1 MKIQF
6 LTILAVAGMAASAQA
21 VTVQTGIGFNVGINT
36 LDAFSSAVIT
46 TSYQFAVGTFET
58 EPAANAPIAV
68 ALAAFTEFTR
78 ATVAANAAGGK
89 IVAPGTGAIAATAT
103 AADAPKFNTKI
114 AYMFIGNGATLAA
127 STQYAVI
134 KGSTPV
140 WQFPADTTGAAS
152 FNAIAANFG
161 AITTV
166 VGTKIDNATGA
177 DSLRLVGV
185 PEPTSMVLLVGSL
198 ALGLRRRR

>member
-1 MKIQF
+1 MKKIY
-6 LTILAVAGMAASAQA
+6 LTLFAVAGMASSAQA

-36 LDAFSSAVIT
+36 LDAFSSAVVT
-46 TSYQFAVGTFET
+46 TSYQFAVGTFAT
-58 EPAANAPIAV
+58 EPAADAPLTV
-68 ALAAFTEFTR
+68 AWAAFSEFTR

-89 IVAPGTGAIAATAT
+89 IVAPGNGAIAATAS
-103 AADAPKFNTKI
+103 AANAEKFNTKV
-114 AYMFIGNGATLAA
+114 AYMFIGNGATLEA

-134 KGSTPV
+134 KGSTLT
-140 WQFPADTTGAAS
+140 WTFPADTTGAAS
-152 FNAIAANFG
+152 FNAIASNFG

-177 DSLRLVGV
+177 DSLRLVGI